1 MQRMQITGEDR
12 QRAIRFFN
20 LGKQAGFDLKA
31 ALAGFAQHAGES
43 ADGHAQD
50 AARRGTFRIARPV
63 GFTRGARVQQVLPR
77 AGGRLYDVMEATGVD
92 HLLIVTDQRRGDVRL
107 RDVLGAS
114 PSELVRV
121 VKPDLDRGDRFRERL
136 KRRV

>member
-1 MQRMQITGEDR
+1 MLSPLETVKRALQAYLDKDR
-12 QRAIRFFN
+12 AAMEAMIADEYRFTSPRDN
-20 LGKQAGFDLKA
+20 
-31 ALAGFAQHAGES
+31 AL
-43 ADGHAQD
+43 D
-50 AARRGTFRIARPV
+50 RGTYFARCWPASEV
-63 GFTRGARVQQVLPR
+63 MTSVELIHGSEDGELAWIHGPR
-77 AGGRLYDVMEATGVD
+77 RNELAVV
-92 HLLIVTDQRRGDVRL
+92 HVTPDQRRGDVRL